1 VTMNNDCHVTRGS
14 TRLAA
19 AKNVRSAVVKG
30 GRLTLR
36 RKTRRAV
43 RTDDEDRRPVESLRW
58 CQRT

>member
-19 AKNVRSAVVKG
+19 AKNVRSAVVNG

-36 RKTRRAV
+36 RKTASSWRS
-43 RTDDEDRRPVESLRW
+43 TTISNSLHVSTSEGR
-58 CQRT
+58 